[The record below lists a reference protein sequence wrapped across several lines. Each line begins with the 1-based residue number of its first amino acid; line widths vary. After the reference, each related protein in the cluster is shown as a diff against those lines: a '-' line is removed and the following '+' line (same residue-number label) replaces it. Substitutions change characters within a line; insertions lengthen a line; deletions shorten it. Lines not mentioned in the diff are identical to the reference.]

1 MYLWF
6 LVLEQKQ
13 CAFLGC
19 ITFLMKENK
28 ENIISICKYLKW
40 CEQYDKLLCS
50 HVSQTLDLKL

>member
-1 MYLWF
+1 MILSIGT
-6 LVLEQKQ
+6 KAM
-13 CAFLGC
+13 CILGC